1 MKKTCIVIVVAKVMC
16 FLATA
21 ATSIEG
27 RMDVTWPAADPPI
40 LRHYSFSCFVQQQGW
55 QIATR
60 QDDDQTAGHRERGKD
75 GTNFFFVHYVNPPIT
90 TNQTMRVVRALGK
103 ISRDDENALPYFTD
117 DFTHVLWL
125 AYCRQLR
132 SSHEF
137 QDSAISS
144 RMLYGDNMPATNFPC
159 TATWKAGDTFALEK
173 LVVSHPGVVYG
184 MSGIGYPLSGSLATG
199 YVGGHFEGKEFT
211 NVGNAFFPQ
220 SASWSF
226 FSATKADAAELET
239 LHHVEVRATSITSVP
254 DKKDIRPEVSV
265 LMSVNDYRFAALA
278 GKGET
283 YITSDG
289 WWAPSDKKFIDTV
302 GRIKFAKEQRGIVPL
317 NRKLAI
323 VAFLLVVGVPTLLIG
338 LRFRKNPGKN
348 QTPDAVN

>member
-21 ATSIEG
+21 ATSIDG
-27 RMDVTWPAADPPI
+27 RMDVTWAAADPPI
-40 LRHYSFSCFVQQQGW
+40 LRHYSFSCLVQQHGW
-55 QIATR
+55 RIVTR
-60 QDDDQTAGHRERGKD
+60 QDDDQTAGHRERVKD
-75 GTNFFFVHYVNPPIT
+75 GTNFFFLHYVNPPIT

-125 AYCRQLR
+125 AYCRQLK

-137 QDSAISS
+137 HDSAISS
-144 RMLYGDNMPATNFPC
+144 RMLYGDNMPSTNFPC
-159 TATWKAGDTFALEK
+159 TAAWKTGDTFALEK

-199 YVGGHFEGKEFT
+199 YVGGHFEGSGFT
-211 NVGNAFFPQ
+211 NVGNAFFPR

-226 FSATKADAAELET
+226 FAATKAEATELET

-254 DKKDIRPEVSV
+254 DKEDIRSKVSV

-283 YITSDG
+283 YITENG
-289 WWAPSDKKFIDTV
+289 WWAPSDKRFIDAA
-302 GRIKFAKEQRGIVPL
+302 GMIKFASEQRAIVPL
-317 NRKLAI
+317 NRKMAI
-323 VAFLLVVGVPTLLIG
+323 MAFLLVAVAPALFFALCS
-338 LRFRKNPGKN
+338 RKNSGKII
-348 QTPDAVN
+348 PHDAVN